1 MAPPLAATAPQAHPA
16 SPNHVAP
23 SLTRYGF
30 TPSADLV
37 FRSLTAYGPQTG
49 GRLARDLGMP
59 VTVVLGCLA
68 ELRDGGLV
76 CEPAGPRGSSG
87 TWRAV
92 PLARAMAAVAHRRR
106 PGADASRRP
115 SAHAMELSNAL
126 VELGGGVNHLTTRDA
141 ARRRLAALV
150 GMARREHLAM
160 NPESTFDESAK
171 TAAGSM
177 DRMLRDRGV
186 AVRMIGVQPRDVDL
200 LVPYGGVDAG
210 GSGASYRESPG
221 VPLKLIVVD
230 RAVALFP
237 VDPGNYERG
246 YLEIH
251 HAPVVES
258 LVATFERHW
267 QSSAPSAATGLFLTD
282 REAALVNLLARGH
295 TEARAARELRIS
307 ERSVSGALRALMDR
321 LKVHNRFQ
329 LGLLLGSAG
338 VFGPPPRH
346 DRPPAG

>member
-16 SPNHVAP
+16 TPIRPAP

-30 TPSADLV
+30 TPATDLV
-37 FRSLTAYGPQTG
+37 FRSLTAYGSQTG
-49 GRLARDLGMP
+49 GQLARDLGMP
-59 VTVVLGCLA
+59 LTVVLGCLA

-76 CEPAGPRGSSG
+76 CEPAGPRAAGG

-92 PLARAMAAVAHRRR
+92 PLAQAMTAVAHLCQ
-106 PGADASRRP
+106 PGAGASGRP
-115 SAHAMELSNAL
+115 SARSMRLSEEL
-126 VELGGGVNHLTTRDA
+126 VELGAGVNHLTTRDA

-160 NPESTFDESAK
+160 NPESAFDESAK

-177 DRMLRDRGV
+177 DRTLRERGV
-186 AVRMIGVQPRDVDL
+186 SVRMIGVQPRDVDL
-200 LVPYGGVDAG
+200 LTPYGGIDAG
-210 GSGASYRESPG
+210 GSTDSYRESPG

-230 RAVALFP
+230 RSVALFP

-246 YLEIH
+246 YLEIR

-267 QSSAPSAATGLFLTD
+267 RSCATGTQAGLFLTD

-295 TEARAARELRIS
+295 TEARAGRELRIS
-307 ERSVSGALRALMDR
+307 ERSVSGILRALMDR
-321 LKVHNRFQ
+321 LRVDNRFQ
-329 LGLLLGSAG
+329 LGLVLGAAG
-338 VFGPPPRH
+338 VFGPPPGH